1 MSVQSDHLLLIGCV
15 AIAAAVAA
23 VAWLFTGIL
32 VTQRPSPA
40 DRYER
45 VRVGQLRQSSSTFRW
60 FEPLIVELKSWY
72 PSYETDQE
80 FGLAHSL
87 SNSPGLK
94 RWSTQEF
101 RATKAIEACLAAV
114 AIFLFIAPTGFF
126 TLAIVLALLVL
137 VGYPVLASRSVCN
150 EQRRRLKILRL
161 RMPMVVD
168 QLALMM
174 EAGGNFEES
183 LRTITDEDASHPL
196 NQELSAVLHEID
208 AGRTRREALLEF
220 KERLPDADISE
231 LVFAITKGEELGTP
245 LSSILSDQ
253 AEQMRLKRSQW
264 GEKAAAEAEVQ
275 IVFPGMLVM
284 IACLIVIIAPIL
296 LPAAMN
302 IFN

>member
-1 MSVQSDHLLLIGCV
+1 MIDNSLLLLTGSAAIGC
-15 AIAAAVAA
+15 AVLYAT
-23 VAWLFTGIL
+23 WLVTGIL
-32 VTQRPSPA
+32 AARRSSPA

-45 VRVGQLRQSSSTFRW
+45 VRVDQLRNSSSVFRW
-60 FEPLIVELKSWY
+60 FEPLVEEIKRWF
-72 PSYETDQE
+72 PHYEADQE

-87 SNSPGLK
+87 SSSPALK
-94 RWSTQEF
+94 HWTTQEF
-101 RATKAIEACLAAV
+101 RATKAIEACLAAL
-114 AIFLFIAPTGFF
+114 AIFLIIMPTGF
-126 TLAIVLALLVL
+126 TTMAVVLALLVL
-137 VGYPVLASRSVCN
+137 VGYPALASRSVCK
-150 EQRRRLKILRL
+150 EQRRRLKTLRL

-183 LRTITDEDASHPL
+183 LRTITDEDRSHPL
-196 NQELSAVLHEID
+196 NQELTKVLHEID

-220 KERLPDADISE
+220 KDRLPDTDIGE

-296 LPAAMN
+296 LPAAFN
-302 IFN
+302 IFS

>member
-1 MSVQSDHLLLIGCV
+1 MIDSSLLLPIGS
-15 AIAAAVAA
+15 AILGCAV
-23 VAWLFTGIL
+23 VYISWLVTGIL
-32 VTQRPSPA
+32 TARRSLPN

-45 VRVGQLRQSSSTFRW
+45 LRIERLRGASSVFRW
-60 FEPLIVELKSWY
+60 FEPLVEELKRWF
-72 PSYETDQE
+72 PSYEPDQE

-94 RWSTQEF
+94 HWTTQEF
-101 RATKAIEACLAAV
+101 RATKAIEACLAGIAV
-114 AIFLFIAPTGFF
+114 FAIIAPTGF
-126 TLAIVLALLVL
+126 TTMAIVLALLCL
-137 VGYPVLASRSVCN
+137 AGYPVLARRAVCN
-150 EQRRRLKILRL
+150 EQRRRLKVLRL

-183 LRTITDEDASHPL
+183 MRTITDEDASHPL
-196 NQELSAVLHEID
+196 NQELTKVLHEID

-220 KERLPDADISE
+220 KERLPDADIGE

-296 LPAAMN
+296 LPAAFN
-302 IFN
+302 IFS